1 MLKVKKK
8 KTPTHTPLFL
18 SQKAWESKSLTSAS
32 ADLLSR
38 PVEKRLSHPTAARD
52 QTKGPGSGLIQGS
65 ANMRPQIRV
74 GTCGQI

>member
-1 MLKVKKK
+1 MLKVKN
-8 KTPTHTPLFL
+8 KTPIHTPLFL
-18 SQKAWESKSLTSAS
+18 SQKARESESLTSAS

-52 QTKGPGSGLIQGS
+52 QTKGPGSGQGS
-65 ANMRPQIRV
+65 ANMRPQIRG